1 MRNIEHNKLI
11 SMADRDNMLPR
22 HISPGVRSALEGV
35 RFIAQHIK
43 DADKDNEVVEDWKYI
58 SMVLDRLF
66 LWVFF
71 LACLGGTF
79 GIILQAPSL
88 YDQRIP
94 IDQQLSE
101 IPLRRNNFQLPEEHV
116 QRHEL

>member
-1 MRNIEHNKLI
+1 MSFYYKILI
-11 SMADRDNMLPR
+11 LSTRIVYFCLICLPT
-22 HISPGVRSALEGV
+22 H
-35 RFIAQHIK
+35 FFNFFQ
-43 DADKDNEVVEDWKYI
+43 VVEDWKYI

-101 IPLRRNNFQLPEEHV
+101 IPLRRTNFQLPEEHV